1 VTRLRP
7 TRTHTRA
14 PHYLRPGGPW
24 TGGSLDQL
32 MSAPA
37 SLRHDVVD
45 GAVRVDGS
53 LLLAAVDALAG
64 RLRALGVRRGDAVA
78 WQLPNCLA
86 TMLLF
91 RACWRLGAVAV
102 PVHRGAGEAE
112 VEGSLA
118 QTWPKLVLGAVGTPA
133 ADRPGAGAVAPSSG
147 SSGDVLSIAGFDAL
161 PDAPPVSAESSPARP
176 TDLAVVIF
184 TSGSTGRPKAVLHT
198 QRGLAWKARS
208 MAVAH
213 GLTDRDVVL
222 MPAPMAH
229 ISGLLNGVL
238 LPVAAGMTSIPM
250 ARWDP
255 DRALDIIEA
264 ERVSFMIG
272 PPTFFVGLASADSFV
287 PERTASLRL
296 VSSGG
301 ATVTPGF
308 VDMAGEALGCLV
320 KRTYGSSEAPTVT
333 TSFAGDDP
341 KLARETDGRAV
352 GEVELRLADPAG
364 GRRLPPGSTGE
375 LWVRGPELF
384 VGYAD
389 PADNVSCHAR
399 GGWFQTGDLATIN
412 DEGWL
417 RIVGRLK
424 DVIIRGGENIAATE
438 VEAAL
443 EAHPAVR
450 QAVAVPYADD
460 VMGERVAAVVVAPP
474 SFDLDACREWFAG
487 QGMARFKVPERLVHL
502 AALPTLSSGKA
513 DRAALRELV
522 AAHPAVG
529 AER

>member
-1 VTRLRP
+1 MSRLRP
-7 TRTHTRA
+7 TRQHTRA

-32 MSAPA
+32 MSAPG
-37 SLRHDVVD
+37 SRRHRVVD
-45 GAVRVDGS
+45 GSVRVDGTQ
-53 LLLAAVDALAG
+53 LNRGVDDLAG

-78 WQLPNCLA
+78 WQLPNSLGA
-86 TMLLF
+86 MLLF

-118 QTWPKLVLGAVGTPA
+118 QTSPRVVLGAVGTPA
-133 ADRPGAGAVAPSSG
+133 ADRPGAGAVAPQS
-147 SSGDVLSIAGFDAL
+147 SSGDLLSIAGFDSL
-161 PDAPPVSAESSPARP
+161 PDAPAVPADRSAARP
-176 TDLAVVIF
+176 TDLAAVIF

-208 MAVAH
+208 MTVAH

-238 LPVAAGMTSIPM
+238 LPVAAGMGSIPM

-255 DRALDIIEA
+255 GRALDIIEA
-264 ERVSFMIG
+264 EGVSFMIG
-272 PPTFFVGLASADSFV
+272 PPTFFVGLATADGFR
-287 PERTASLRL
+287 PERTASMRL

-301 ATVTPGF
+301 AAVTPGF

-341 KLARETDGRAV
+341 NLARETDGRAV
-352 GEVELRLADPAG
+352 GEVELRLADPVG
-364 GRRLPPGSTGE
+364 GHRLPPGSTGE

-389 PADNVSCHAR
+389 PADNVACHAR
-399 GGWFQTGDLATIN
+399 GGWFRTGDLATISG
-412 DEGWL
+412 DGWL
-417 RIVGRLK
+417 RVVGRLK
-424 DVIIRGGENIAATE
+424 DVIIRGGENVSATE
-438 VEAAL
+438 VETAL
-443 EAHPAVR
+443 ESHPSVR
-450 QAVAVPYADD
+450 QAVVVGYPDD
-460 VMGERVAAVVVAPP
+460 LMGERVAAVVVAPP
-474 SFDLDACREWFAG
+474 SFDLDACRRWCTG
-487 QGMARFKVPERLVHL
+487 QGMARFKAPERLLHL
-502 AALPTLSSGKA
+502 PALPTLPSGKA
-513 DRAALRELV
+513 DRAAVRRLV
-522 AAHPAVG
+522 AAEPVAVG
-529 AER
+529 S